1 MDHVRK
7 FEHNV
12 MTRIHDV
19 RSVNNGDSPQL
30 DIRPSYLF
38 LGVTIGIIISR
49 ISVFTKK
56 QRSYLKNEKQH
67 I

>member
-56 QRSYLKNEKQH
+56 
-67 I
+67 

>member
-12 MTRIHDV
+12 ITRIHDV
-19 RSVNNGDSPQL
+19 RSAKDVNSSQL

-38 LGVTIGIIISR
+38 IGVTIGLIISR

-56 QRSYLKNEKQH
+56 
-67 I
+67 